1 MKFKTT
7 ASLLTALFA
16 CVPLAVR
23 AQDNAATPKAIEEA
37 LTTKNTAAA
46 TALAAQIRAMS
57 RNQNLKQ
64 GIRPLVQFD
73 GDNAIVVFAIE
84 APSGTPTVSYTTDGS
99 TLNTQ
104 HHPTLMKL
112 GEDGVYAATVHMN
125 GVGAM
130 PFARGVGLNFAYYLD
145 GKQIERKRADGRNE
159 DDHFEA
165 YPHNPDNDA
174 DPNAPKGKLTQQTPW
189 KSTIFANSTR
199 DWWVYVPA
207 QYTPDKPAC
216 VMIFQDG
223 GGYKDTVSRVFDR
236 LIARGDMP
244 VTVGIFINPGN
255 LPQGTSAPGNRGE
268 RSYEYD
274 TRSDLYPRFLLEEIL
289 PEVEKTV
296 KLRHDAA
303 GRAVAGLSSGSAAA
317 FACAWYRPDQFSKVL
332 SWIGSFTDL
341 SPGESGYEGAHNY
354 AFLIRRLK
362 DDDPKTKMRV
372 FLQDGGNDLDNPFGD
387 WPLANQ
393 EMARALNFKHI
404 DYKFV
409 FGGGNHSGTHGYA
422 ILPET
427 LKWLWR
433 EK

>member
-1 MKFKTT
+1 MKPKSATL
-7 ASLLTALFA
+7 LLTALFA
-16 CVPLAVR
+16 CSSLVAR
-23 AQDNAATPKAIEEA
+23 AQDNSPVTPKAIEEV
-37 LTTKNTAAA
+37 LMSKNA
-46 TALAAQIRAMS
+46 TATTAIAAQIRALT
-57 RNQNLKQ
+57 RNQDLKQ
-64 GIRPLVQFD
+64 GMRPIAQFD
-73 GDNAIVVFAIE
+73 GENAIVLFAIE
-84 APSGTPTVSYTTDGS
+84 APSGAPTVSYTTNGS

-104 HHPTLMKL
+104 HNPTLMKL
-112 GEDGVYAATVHMN
+112 SDDGLYAATARMK
-125 GVGAM
+125 GAGAM
-130 PFARGVGLNFAYYLD
+130 PFATGVGLNFAYALD
-145 GKQIERKRADGRNE
+145 GKQIERKRPDGKT
-159 DDHFEA
+159 DDGHFEA
-165 YPHNPDNDA
+165 YPHNPDNDV
-174 DPNAPKGKLTQQTPW
+174 DPNAPKGKLTQMPKW
-189 KSTIFANSTR
+189 KSTIFANTDR

-244 VTVGIFINPGN
+244 VTVGVFINPGN
-255 LPQGTSAPGNRGE
+255 LPQGQSAPDHRGE

-289 PEVEKTV
+289 PEVEKTT

-341 SPGESGYEGAHNY
+341 SPGETGYEGAHNY

-362 DDDPKTKMRV
+362 DDDPRTKMRV

-427 LKWLWR
+427 LRWLWR
-433 EK
+433 